1 MPRRAT
7 CNNATEEEEEEEEEE
22 DRATAETQTG
32 RPHS

>member
-7 CNNATEEEEEEEEEE
+7 CNNATEEEEEEEEE